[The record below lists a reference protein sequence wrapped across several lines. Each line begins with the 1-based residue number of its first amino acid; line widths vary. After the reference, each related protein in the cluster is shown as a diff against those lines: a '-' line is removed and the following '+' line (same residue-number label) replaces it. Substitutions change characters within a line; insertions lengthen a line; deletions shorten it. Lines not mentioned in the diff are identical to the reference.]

1 MPSNKPVRR
10 LRVDADN
17 STRKSVDPRFSE
29 LSGKLNTEIFTKSY
43 QFLDEEQEK
52 EIAVME
58 KKLSKVK
65 SPHTREHMREELRML
80 NCSFLSVLTDSLGR
94 SSRWLREGE
103 LQKLGKG

>member
-1 MPSNKPVRR
+1 
-10 LRVDADN
+10 VDADN
-17 STRKSVDPRFSE
+17 STKKSVDPRFSE

-58 KKLSKVK
+58 KKLSKTK
-65 SPHTREHMREELRML
+65 SPHTREHLREELRMSG
-80 NCSFLSVLTDSLGR
+80 CSPPSLLTDPLGK

-103 LQKLGKG
+103 RPKFVRG